1 MQMLSINLVGSKLY
15 GLDTPTS
22 DYDYTVV
29 YRSELQ
35 DYLRLN
41 ELNLNRSI
49 VTSTKDNGIEHNFTH
64 WDIKK
69 FLQLC
74 QKNNF
79 AALEILCSKKT
90 SYPLWEVVQN
100 NAKVEHFQLKPL
112 LYHCRGMI
120 NRDHQRGYMKAY
132 FYLCAKYMLQ
142 NGVIDQFH
150 WQFLMHMTYLSIEE
164 REEIASVLE
173 AKLNGI
179 KTMPFN
185 LELYDS
191 EFENMEVKSHPIDY
205 DALFCEIVMKDYNV

>member
-1 MQMLSINLVGSKLY
+1 MS
-15 GLDTPTS
+15 LDT
-22 DYDYTVV
+22 
-29 YRSELQ
+29 
-35 DYLRLN
+35 
-41 ELNLNRSI
+41 
-49 VTSTKDNGIEHNFTH
+49 IEHNFTH

-90 SYPLWEVVQN
+90 SYPLWEIVQDN
-100 NAKVEHFQLKPL
+100 VKVEYFQLKPL

-150 WQFLMHMTYLSIEE
+150 WQFLMHMTDLSTEE

-173 AKLNGI
+173 AKLNGVKI
-179 KTMPFN
+179 MPFN

>member
-1 MQMLSINLVGSKLY
+1 MQVLSINLVGSKLY

-29 YRSELQ
+29 YRSELK
-35 DYLRLN
+35 DYLKLN
-41 ELNLNRSI
+41 ELDLNKTI
-49 VTSTKDNGIEHNFTH
+49 LTSSSDNGVEHNFTH

-74 QKNNF
+74 KKNNF
-79 AALEILCSKKT
+79 AALEILCSSKT
-90 SYPLWEVVQN
+90 SDPLWQIIQDNV
-100 NAKVEHFQLKPL
+100 KVEYFQLKPL

-150 WQFLMHMTYLSIEE
+150 WQFLMHMTDLSKEE
-164 REEIASVLE
+164 REEITSVFE
-173 AKLNGI
+173 AKLNGV
-179 KTMPFN
+179 KTMSFN
-185 LELYDS
+185 LDLDDS
-191 EFENMEVKSHPIDY
+191 EFDDMNVDNHPIDY
-205 DALFCEIVMKDYNV
+205 DTLFYEIVMEGYNV